1 MGAVLEVPTA
11 DTSATRINRT
21 TTTERMIGLTT
32 TAPHLRLVA
41 EDNTMTGT
49 VHSPRG
55 IDQVEAEA
63 AAEDEVREE
72 TDP

>member
-1 MGAVLEVPTA
+1 
-11 DTSATRINRT
+11 
-21 TTTERMIGLTT
+21 
-32 TAPHLRLVA
+32 
-41 EDNTMTGT
+41 MTGT